1 MSEIVSEN
9 PDIRMIDMELP
20 GPPGPKTAHV
30 YVVCSKGETLV
41 IDSGM
46 DWSANRR
53 KLTEELN
60 GSSAGFS
67 TTSLFLSHAHSD
79 HTGLAGIFTE
89 NGCPVYMGGKENS
102 YYHWLTGGEA
112 EKAAGQMIGEAGIPV
127 SDLRA
132 EEDSAGG
139 MDPGA
144 AGWFGLSADQKKKNS
159 AARKKESGQKG
170 LNLRQALVPPSG
182 LQLDAPV
189 MELEDGDVLRIGDLE
204 FQTLLAPGHTP
215 GHMMLYLPSEQIL
228 FSGDQVLDD
237 SMTILDNPIFDPDPL
252 QSYLDS
258 LEKLENLPVRKVFP
272 GHGGLGWNFRE
283 RAAEIAAIH
292 GEELK
297 YTMDAAGMQPG
308 MTAWEMVQ
316 TVRKLRGKYPWEKL
330 SAAQKVL
337 AAMDLFTHFACL
349 QRRGEIAA
357 EKEGGVLRYYPS

>member
-1 MSEIVSEN
+1 MSEVVSEN

-46 DWSANRR
+46 DRSANLRR
-53 KLTEELN
+53 LTEELN
-60 GSSAGFS
+60 RFSAGFS
-67 TTSLFLSHAHSD
+67 RTSLFLTHAHSD
-79 HTGLAGIFTE
+79 HTGLAGIFAE
-89 NGCPVYMGGKENS
+89 NGCPMYMGKRENS
-102 YYHWLTGGEA
+102 YYHWLAGGEA
-112 EKAAGQMIGEAGIPV
+112 EKAAEQMIREAGIPV
-127 SDLRA
+127 SVLSA
-132 EEDSAGG
+132 EDSAGG
-139 MDPGA
+139 MDSGA
-144 AGWFGLSADQKKKNS
+144 AGWFGLSAEQEKKNS
-159 AARKKESGQKG
+159 ASRKKEPGQKG
-170 LNLRQALVPPSG
+170 LNFRQALVPPSG

-204 FQTLLAPGHTP
+204 FQALLTPGHTP
-215 GHMMLYLPSEQIL
+215 GHMMLYLPAEQIL

-237 SMTILDNPIFDPDPL
+237 SLTILDNPIFDPDPL

-258 LEKLENLPVRKVFP
+258 LGKLENLPVRKVFP

-283 RAAEIAAIH
+283 RAAEIATIH

-297 YTMDAAGMQPG
+297 YTMDAAGVQPG

-337 AAMDLFTHFACL
+337 ATMDLLPHLACL